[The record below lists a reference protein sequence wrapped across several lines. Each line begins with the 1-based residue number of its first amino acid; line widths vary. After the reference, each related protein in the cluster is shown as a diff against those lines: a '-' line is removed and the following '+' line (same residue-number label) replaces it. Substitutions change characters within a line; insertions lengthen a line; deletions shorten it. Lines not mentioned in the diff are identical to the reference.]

1 MTLRYLSVALRELE
15 EAIQYY
21 EDADPGL
28 GLRFYSEVR
37 NAIERIKRFPEAWQ
51 PISKRTRQ
59 CRTKVFPFG
68 IIYSIR
74 GDEIVVVAVAHLK
87 RRPGYWKDRV
97 S

>member
-15 EAIQYY
+15 DAIQYY

-37 NAIERIKRFPEAWQ
+37 NAIERIKLFPEAWQ

>member
-15 EAIQYY
+15 EAIQFY
-21 EDADPGL
+21 EDVDPGL

-51 PISKRTRQ
+51 SISKRTRQ